1 MDLVAEAISRFIES
15 AISVRFDEMAIQVGA
30 TLLLFLVIRFFFW
43 NNITDFLDKRKEM
56 MSSEFSEA
64 EIANKEAQTLKLEAS
79 TELNEVRLNAKG
91 IVDEAKDRGE
101 IERSSI
107 VNKAKNE
114 AKIVIEN
121 AHKEIDSEIDKARAS
136 INDEIVSVAILM
148 AEKVIDKEIDRD
160 KHKNLIKEITNEVVN

>member
-1 MDLVAEAISRFIES
+1 MDLVGEAISRFIDG
-15 AISVRFDEMAIQVGA
+15 ALSVDFYEMAIQVLA

-56 MSSEFSEA
+56 MASEFGEA
-64 EIANKEAQTLKLEAS
+64 ELANKEAQSLKIEAS
-79 TELNEVRLNAKG
+79 TELNEVRMNAKG

-101 IERSSI
+101 RERSSI
-107 VNKAKNE
+107 IDKAKGE

-136 INDEIVSVAILM
+136 INDEIVNVAILM
-148 AEKVIDKEIDRD
+148 AEKVIDKEIDRS
-160 KHKNLIKEITNEVVN
+160 KHKELIKEITDEVVN